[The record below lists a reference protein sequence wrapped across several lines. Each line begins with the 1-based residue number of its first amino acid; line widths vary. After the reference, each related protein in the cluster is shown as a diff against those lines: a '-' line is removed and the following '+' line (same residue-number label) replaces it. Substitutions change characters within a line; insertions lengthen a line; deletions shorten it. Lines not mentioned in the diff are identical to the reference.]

1 MINSS
6 VSKLNTAWAVCQN
19 FNNKTLVKLKALCQI
34 LTVNKMLMNNG
45 PWSPEH
51 IYQEIAGYSATRQRG
66 KSLFILRH
74 NFVGGH

>member
-6 VSKLNTAWAVCQN
+6 VTKLNTAWAVCQT
-19 FNNKTLVKLKALCQI
+19 FNNNTWKIKSALCQI
-34 LTVNKMLMNNG
+34 LTVKKMLMNNG

-66 KSLFILRH
+66 KSLFILKH